1 MSSTIGNVLEWY
13 DFAVYG
19 ALAPTIGKLFFPS
32 DNEVASLLA
41 AFTVFAMGY
50 AARPIGGIVLG
61 HIADRI
67 GRKPALILSISVMGV
82 ASLLVGLLPTHAQI
96 GTAATI
102 LMVLLRVVQGLSVG
116 GEYPGSIV
124 FLAEHAPTER
134 RGFFTSWPMFG
145 SVIGFLMGVGAAALL
160 SNILGD
166 SGVDDWGWRLLFF
179 FGAVIAV
186 FGVIFRRQMSEPA
199 SFGMVLQETRAP
211 IVVAFREHWDAVL
224 RILALSLVNAVGFY
238 LIWAYATSYLTE
250 RMHLSTAKALDINT
264 LSLAAMAMMVPLA
277 ALLADRIGRK
287 PLLYFV
293 AIGSF
298 VFAWPLWWCMH
309 HQNGLLIFIGQT
321 GFALL
326 YAAGFTGIS
335 AVMTE
340 ILPTCV
346 RCSASSIGYN
356 VSMAAFGGTAP
367 LIATYLITRTSDDFA
382 PAYYLM
388 AAALV
393 SLIATFGLKETV
405 GRKLPQ

>member
-124 FLAEHAPTER
+124 FLAEHAPKER

-179 FGAVIAV
+179 FGAVIAIL
-186 FGVIFRRQMSEPA
+186 GVVFRRQMSEPA
-199 SFGMVLQETRAP
+199 SFGMVRQETRAP
-211 IVVAFREHWDAVL
+211 IIVAFREHWGAVL
-224 RILALSLVNAVGFY
+224 RIVALSLVNAVGFY

-250 RMHLSTAKALDINT
+250 RMHLNTAKALDINT
-264 LSLAAMAMMVPLA
+264 LSLAAMAVMVPLA
-277 ALLADRIGRK
+277 ALVADRIGRK

-340 ILPTCV
+340 ILPTGV

-388 AAALV
+388 AAAVV